1 MPRRR
6 SRTWQAAR
14 ISARWRSRSGEA
26 LAFAMP
32 LRHIDVVI
40 RSGIVPCTINLRE
53 ETKMRTILVGAALIA
68 LTVGA
73 SAQDKRPDYGTAI
86 NAAAAKKIAAGVV
99 AECQKN
105 GWNVA
110 VAVVDNHGFLVYFE
124 RMDNTQTASMDIAI
138 GKARAAATYRRP
150 TRVFM
155 DVINKGGVATAT
167 LPGVFASP
175 GGVPIMA
182 DGKVTG
188 AVGVSGP
195 TGDQDE
201 QCSKAGLE
209 TT

>member
-1 MPRRR
+1 MKVVL
-6 SRTWQAAR
+6 AAV
-14 ISARWRSRSGEA
+14 
-26 LAFAMP
+26 AF
-32 LRHIDVVI
+32 V
-40 RSGIVPCTINLRE
+40 
-53 ETKMRTILVGAALIA
+53 A

-73 SAQDKRPDYGTAI
+73 SAQDKRPEYGTAV
-86 NAAAAKKIAAGVV
+86 NVAGAKKIAAGVV

-124 RMDNTQTASMDIAI
+124 RMDNTQTASMEIAV

-150 TRVFM
+150 TRVFAE
-155 DVINKGGVATAT
+155 VINKGGVATAT

-175 GGVPIMA
+175 GGLPIMV

-188 AVGVSGP
+188 GVGVSGV

-201 QCSKAGLE
+201 QCSKAGLGA
-209 TT
+209 T